1 MHAGFV
7 TRIWR
12 RVCEVRSS
20 RAPYPSPRA
29 SLDGVNSMSW
39 PALHAILN
47 HFPIVLVVIG
57 ALALLIAVLRPRR
70 GAWLY
75 ALASLT
81 LAGISVYPAW
91 QSGDEAADFVK
102 QAWYIAPGAVNRHA
116 TSADITLWILL
127 ALGLASLIAW
137 LSIARAPNAISP
149 AGWLRSLLALLTI
162 AALGSVAVTGYLGGK
177 VVVESPILMNPVP
190 PLAVPL
196 DTTRGALPSGTTT
209 AQPPATTAPQTTA
222 PVTPPAATQPATQ
235 PATQAPAQ
243 APATQTPATTAPATT
258 TPAQP
263 APKP

>member
-1 MHAGFV
+1 
-7 TRIWR
+7 
-12 RVCEVRSS
+12 
-20 RAPYPSPRA
+20 
-29 SLDGVNSMSW
+29 MSW

-47 HFPIVLVVIG
+47 HFPIVFVVIG
-57 ALALLIAVLRPRR
+57 ALALLIAILRPRR

-81 LAGISVYPAW
+81 LAGVSVYPAW
-91 QSGDEAADFVK
+91 QSGDEAADFVR

-116 TSADITLWILL
+116 TSADITLWVLL
-127 ALGLASLIAW
+127 VLGLASLIAW

-149 AGWLRSLLALLTI
+149 AGWLRTLLALLTI

-196 DTTRGALPSGTTT
+196 DTTHGALPPGTK
-209 AQPPATTAPQTTA
+209 AQPPATTVPQTTA
-222 PVTPPAATQPATQ
+222 PVTPPTAAQPATQ
-235 PATQAPAQ
+235 PPAQ
-243 APATQTPATTAPATT
+243 TPATQTPATTAPATTAPATT